1 MPAAPLRIGVAQI
14 DTRLAT
20 AEANLDKHLEYIE
33 RARAEGV
40 ELLVFPETSL
50 TGFPHR
56 EGAGDGGVHQHALSR
71 RSVPIQRVLEAAGDL
86 VVVVGFLEEAPA
98 AQFYNSAL
106 ALGRGEQLHLH
117 RKLNLATYGSLEESK
132 YFAQGRYVDSFDLVP
147 DTWRVSV
154 LICADSWNPAL
165 VHLAA
170 LHGATLLV
178 IPTNSAEDAVGA
190 EFSNPDGWDL
200 ATRFYAMIYGM
211 PLVMAN
217 RVGTESGQRFWG
229 GSRIVDPLGNVL
241 GEAPRDEEAL
251 LTAEISYEAVR
262 RARIQ
267 LPTVRDSNLALVHRE
282 IARLEQ
288 LIGVPSSV
296 RGGGETS

>member
-1 MPAAPLRIGVAQI
+1 MQAAPLRIGVAQI

-20 AEANLDKHLEYIE
+20 AKANLDKHLEYIE

-56 EGAGDGGVHQHALSR
+56 EGAGDGDVHRHALSR
-71 RSVPIQRVLEAAGDL
+71 RSATIQRVLEAAGEMA
-86 VVVVGFLEEAPA
+86 VVVGLLEEAPA

-106 ALGRGEQLHLH
+106 VLGRGEQLHLH
-117 RKLNLATYGSLEESK
+117 RKLNLATYGNLEESK
-132 YFAQGRYVDSFDLVP
+132 YFAQGRYVESFDLVP

-170 LHGATLLV
+170 LHGSTLLV
-178 IPTNSAEDAVGA
+178 IPTNSAEDSVGA

-241 GEAPRDEEAL
+241 AEAPHHEEAL
-251 LTAEISYEAVR
+251 LTAEISYESVR

-267 LPTVRDSNLALVHRE
+267 LPTVRDSNLALVQRE

-288 LIGVPSSV
+288 LIGVPSNV
-296 RGGGETS
+296 RDTWEPS

>member
-1 MPAAPLRIGVAQI
+1 MEAAPLRIGVAQI

-33 RARAEGV
+33 RAQAEGV

-71 RSVPIQRVLEAAGDL
+71 RSAPIQRVLEAAGDM
-86 VVVVGFLEEAPA
+86 VVVVGLLEEAPA

-106 ALGRGEQLHLH
+106 VLGRGEQLHLH
-117 RKLNLATYGSLEESK
+117 RKLNLATYGNLEESK
-132 YFAQGRYVDSFDLVP
+132 YFAQGRYVESFDLVP

-170 LHGATLLV
+170 LHGSTLLV

-200 ATRFYAMIYGM
+200 TTRFYAMIYGM

-217 RVGTESGQRFWG
+217 RVGAESGQRFWG

-241 GEAPRDEEAL
+241 AEAPRHEEAL
-251 LTAEISYEAVR
+251 LTAEISYESVR

-267 LPTVRDSNLALVHRE
+267 LPTVRDSNLALVQRE

-288 LIGVPSSV
+288 LIGVPSNV
-296 RGGGETS
+296 RDGWEPS

>member
-1 MPAAPLRIGVAQI
+1 MQAAPLRIGVAQI

-33 RARAEGV
+33 RARAKGV
-40 ELLVFPETSL
+40 EFLVFPETSL

-71 RSVPIQRVLEAAGDL
+71 RSAPIQRVLEAAGDM
-86 VVVVGFLEEAPA
+86 VVVVGLLEEAPA

-106 ALGRGEQLHLH
+106 VLGRGEQLHLH
-117 RKLNLATYGSLEESK
+117 RKLNLATYGNLEESK
-132 YFAQGRYVDSFDLVP
+132 YFAQGRYVDSFELVP

-178 IPTNSAEDAVGA
+178 IPTNSAEDTVGA

-200 ATRFYAMIYGM
+200 TTRFYAMIYGM

-217 RVGTESGQRFWG
+217 RVGTESAQCFWG
-229 GSRIVDPLGNVL
+229 GSRIVDPFGNVL
-241 GEAPRDEEAL
+241 VEASRDEEAL
-251 LTAEISYEAVR
+251 LIAEVSYETVR

-267 LPTVRDSNLALVHRE
+267 LPTARDSNLALVHRE

-296 RGGGETS
+296 RDDGKRS